1 MEDFKLVSESDS
13 YITYVHK
20 TDYENL
26 SVSFDKE
33 MKCVNI
39 QYTHFVFKEPV
50 LEPQWKNETN
60 EWLKH
65 SCKYGHWQSETIVC
79 LSAKAIEFIN
89 KKCKEL
95 FG

>member
-13 YITYVHK
+13 SAMYACN
-20 TDYENL
+20 TDYEKL
-26 SVSFDKE
+26 SVRFDKE
-33 MKCVNI
+33 MKCVDI
-39 QYTHFVFKEPV
+39 HYAHFVFNEPT
-50 LEPQWKNETN
+50 LEPQWKNETD

-65 SCKYGHWQSETIVC
+65 SCHYGNWQSETIIC
-79 LSAKAIEFIN
+79 LSANAVEFIN